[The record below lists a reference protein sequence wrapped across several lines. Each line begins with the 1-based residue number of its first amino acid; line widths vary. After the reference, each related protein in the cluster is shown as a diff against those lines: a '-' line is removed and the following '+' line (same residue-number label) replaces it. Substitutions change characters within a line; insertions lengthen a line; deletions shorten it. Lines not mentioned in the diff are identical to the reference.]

1 MPSTSHIRNF
11 SVVFSILCLAALV
24 LVLLGEFSA
33 WKWAERVVG
42 IGQTLG
48 RMVFTATAIAYI
60 LVEGQSMLS
69 ELFKR
74 ARFEEGR
81 QEGRAL
87 EREEWQS
94 WRKRL
99 EEWEGHRKAAEEV
112 GATFNEPRP
121 VPPGA

>member
-1 MPSTSHIRNF
+1 M
-11 SVVFSILCLAALV
+11 
-24 LVLLGEFSA
+24 E
-33 WKWAERVVG
+33 

-48 RMVFTATAIAYI
+48 RLVFTATAISYI

-69 ELFKR
+69 ELYKR

-81 QEGRAL
+81 AVGRAL

-99 EEWEGHRKAAEEV
+99 EEWEQRRKAAEDV
-112 GATFNEPRP
+112 GATFSEPRP
-121 VPPGA
+121 APP